1 MQTNVLLWTGSGL
14 NSLRQTMCSSA
25 SLSMAPKRSM
35 NGGAAKE
42 PMNRFVRGGDLIAG
56 AGVKFNILSV
66 VTADLARSI
75 REVYAEYQR
84 RGFHYLQFI
93 HCLDPL
99 GEIPGKHA
107 YSLTPDLYA
116 NFLKTL
122 FDLWYR
128 DLLNGRQIYI
138 RDFNDIAGRLLGR
151 QPDCCNLN
159 GFCSMQ
165 NVIEADGSVYPCD
178 FYVLDRYKIGNFA
191 HEDAVALFKKGMESE
206 FVLSSH
212 EQSEECRQC
221 QYYALCRGGCRRTDC
236 PGGRFGRESPLLC
249 LQIVLRVC
257 TEPLYPYCEMDGH
270 LRISRRSRCQA
281 AEI

>member
-1 MQTNVLLWTGSGL
+1 M
-14 NSLRQTMCSSA
+14 
-25 SLSMAPKRSM
+25 
-35 NGGAAKE
+35 
-42 PMNRFVRGGDLIAG
+42 
-56 AGVKFNILSV
+56 
-66 VTADLARSI
+66 
-75 REVYAEYQR
+75 
-84 RGFHYLQFI
+84 
-93 HCLDPL
+93 
-99 GEIPGKHA
+99 
-107 YSLTPDLYA
+107 TPDLYA

-221 QYYALCRGGCRRTDC
+221 QYYALCRGGCRRERIVREGVLGVNRLC
-236 PGGRFGRESPLLC
+236 SAYKSFYEYALNRF
-249 LQIVLRVC
+249 I
-257 TEPLYPYCEMDGH
+257 
-270 LRISRRSRCQA
+270 RIAKWMGTCG
-281 AEI
+281 